1 MTNEQTYQ
9 AMIQANPEVLRM
21 VEDLDLRN
29 PQTGLPYGVEVIS
42 EENRRKLSSIAQGLL
57 NRSRIY
63 TSEQVVS
70 LIEEKLRV
78 SRQRAVN
85 GFEMMI
91 SSGVLT
97 RLSGMG
103 IRLSM

>member
-1 MTNEQTYQ
+1 MTKEQTYQ
-9 AMIQANPEVLRM
+9 MMIQGNPEVLRL

-29 PQTGLPYGVEVIS
+29 PETGLPYGVEVIS
-42 EENRRKLSSIAQGLL
+42 PDKREKLVSIAQRFL
-57 NRSRIY
+57 NRGRIY
-63 TSEQVVS
+63 SCEQVIS
-70 LIEEKLRV
+70 LIETGLRI

-85 GFEMMI
+85 GFEMMM

-97 RLSGMG
+97 NPSGTG